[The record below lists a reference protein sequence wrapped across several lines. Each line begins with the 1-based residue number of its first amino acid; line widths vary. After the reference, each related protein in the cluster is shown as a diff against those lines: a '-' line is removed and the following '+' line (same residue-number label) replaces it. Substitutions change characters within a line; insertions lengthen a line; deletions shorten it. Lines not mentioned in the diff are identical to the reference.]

1 MALAGSEPPPPDE
14 PLAAGMGVRLGK
26 GFRPEGGLAGAGTG
40 LAPPPVLPLPEL
52 PEVETVA
59 RDLAAQARGR
69 VITGVTKLDWPRMI
83 ETPDEAGF
91 RAGIAGRRILEV
103 GRRAKWVLAT
113 LDGGLTLA
121 VHLRMSGS
129 LV

>member
-1 MALAGSEPPPPDE
+1 M
-14 PLAAGMGVRLGK
+14 
-26 GFRPEGGLAGAGTG
+26 
-40 LAPPPVLPLPEL
+40 PEL

-59 RDLAAQARGR
+59 RDLAAQAKGR
-69 VITGVTKLDWPRMI
+69 TLTGVEKLDWPRMI

-91 RAGIAGRRILEV
+91 RAGIAGRRILDV
-103 GRRAKWVLAT
+103 GRRAKWVLVS

-129 LV
+129 LVVYPADHPVDPHTHLVLGLDDGRKLFFRDVRKFGRVRL